1 MRGSTMPHLEGNN
14 EEIWCRRAWSDEE
27 RSRQT
32 LLNEEGV
39 YYTESERSSLCL
51 LVCFLLQQLHHSWK
65 HLLGFDA
72 RLGIEVIKAE
82 RTLYST
88 SSMREEAQASYCM
101 VLWNCPRLC
110 NAHIAER
117 DQSCPKARCVAHGS
131 CHVQSLTRTGCG
143 LAQFPLRYEHRDQ
156 FGMPQANVLPIVEP
170 LGEDQAL
177 AVPFLGLYKVA
188 STHLKLC
195 QVRENNGDQGAI
207 ANPLGK
213 AARTT
218 QGGMGSLVFAT
229 IEMNVADITRHMSN
243 FALSV
248 VLFVKSESASQ
259 MGQGRGL
266 LPNVIVKHP

>member
-51 LVCFLLQQLHHSWK
+51 LMCFLLQQLQHTWK

-72 RLGIEVIKAE
+72 RLSIEVIKAE

-88 SSMREEAQASYCM
+88 QSMREEAQASYCM
-101 VLWNCPRLC
+101 VLWSCYCLC
-110 NAHIAER
+110 DAHFAKCNQR
-117 DQSCPKARCVAHGS
+117 CPKAWCVAHRS
-131 CHVQSLTRTGCG
+131 CHLQSLTHTGRG
-143 LAQFPLRYEHRDQ
+143 LAQFPLRYEHR
-156 FGMPQANVLPIVEP
+156 GKSCMPLADVLPIVEP
-170 LGEDQAL
+170 LSEDQAL

-188 STHLKLC
+188 STRLKLC

-207 ANPLGK
+207 ANTLSK
-213 AARTT
+213 AA
-218 QGGMGSLVFAT
+218 
-229 IEMNVADITRHMSN
+229 
-243 FALSV
+243 
-248 VLFVKSESASQ
+248 
-259 MGQGRGL
+259 
-266 LPNVIVKHP
+266 